1 MHIPR
6 NRALRAVGKQ
16 SGFTLL
22 EMLLSTGLAALIML
36 AITASLLQF
45 NQHKLL
51 AQVVVQAQSQD
62 QLAVAQVRSDWR
74 NLCGPGVISGTAHNL
89 SIMRLVHGRCVN
101 YDYAYGAGGQSLTR
115 RRAGGRSSSFLAQ
128 VESFH
133 LSFGVDTN
141 QDCVID
147 QWHSSYQISELI
159 KLHQVRV
166 NLELRIPASKQLR
179 AGKTSQWLWHQNDDV
194 VLHVVNFIW
203 RAVNVCS

>member
-6 NRALRAVGKQ
+6 NRALRTVGKQ

-22 EMLLSTGLAALIML
+22 EILLSTGLAALIML
-36 AITASLLQF
+36 AITASLLRF

-74 NLCGPGVISGTAHNL
+74 DLCGSGVILGTAHSL
-89 SIMRLVHGRCVN
+89 SIMRLYQGRCVN
-101 YDYAYGAGGQSLTR
+101 YDYAYSADRQSLTR
-115 RRAGGRSSSFLAQ
+115 RRAGGRSSSFIAQ

-147 QWHSSYQISELI
+147 QWHSSYQISELF
-159 KLHQVRV
+159 KLHQVRI

-179 AGKTSQWLWHQNDDV
+179 AGKTSQWLWHQDDDV
-194 VLHVVNFIW
+194 VLHMVNFIW

>member
-6 NRALRAVGKQ
+6 NRALRTVGKQ

-22 EMLLSTGLAALIML
+22 EILLSTGLAALIML
-36 AITASLLQF
+36 AITASLLRF

-74 NLCGPGVISGTAHNL
+74 DLCGSGVILGTAHSL
-89 SIMRLVHGRCVN
+89 SIMRLYQGRCVN
-101 YDYAYGAGGQSLTR
+101 YDYAYSADRQSLTR
-115 RRAGGRSSSFLAQ
+115 RRAGGRSSSFIAQ

-147 QWHSSYQISELI
+147 QWHSSYQISELF
-159 KLHQVRV
+159 KLHQVRI

-179 AGKTSQWLWHQNDDV
+179 AGKTSQWFWHQDDDV
-194 VLHVVNFIW
+194 VLHMVNFIW

>member
-6 NRALRAVGKQ
+6 NRALIAVAKQ

-51 AQVVVQAQSQD
+51 AQVVVQTQSQD

-74 NLCGPGVISGTAHNL
+74 DLCGSGVISGTAHTL
-89 SIMRLVHGRCVN
+89 SIMRLYHGRCVN

-128 VESFH
+128 VDSFH

-147 QWHSSYQISELI
+147 QWHSSYEISEFI

-166 NLELRIPASKQLR
+166 NLVLRIPANS
-179 AGKTSQWLWHQNDDV
+179 
-194 VLHVVNFIW
+194 
-203 RAVNVCS
+203 